1 MSHFKIDHDSTTYTE
16 KKINI
21 HNIYIYINQVRVV
34 DDFLIK
40 HKHKIYLNI
49 KVKIKTHMILNTI

>member
-21 HNIYIYINQVRVV
+21 HNIYIYKSSTKWETINNEIIFHGLCV
-34 DDFLIK
+34 LP
-40 HKHKIYLNI
+40 YLGSC
-49 KVKIKTHMILNTI
+49 

>member
-40 HKHKIYLNI
+40 HNHKIYLNI
-49 KVKIKTHMILNTI
+49 KIKTKNTI